1 MRSPDLAEVHAVTD
15 ISDSLVVL
23 HDGAVVF
30 DGAPADIETVLRSH
44 VYEVAAGLDAATL
57 AKALTPLP
65 GVEIQDYGSTCLI
78 RTNTSVSA
86 SDILSLLAAHGAQ
99 PSYFRDLSRSPQQFL
114 DRDHSWQSQ

>member
-1 MRSPDLAEVHAVTD
+1 MARQSVGTSSCFVSSPIQLVGCGRPDLAEVHAVTD

-57 AKALTPLP
+57 AKALTPLQ
-65 GVEIQDYGSTCLI
+65 GVEFKATE
-78 RTNTSVSA
+78 A
-86 SDILSLLAAHGAQ
+86 PA
-99 PSYFRDLSRSPQQFL
+99 
-114 DRDHSWQSQ
+114 